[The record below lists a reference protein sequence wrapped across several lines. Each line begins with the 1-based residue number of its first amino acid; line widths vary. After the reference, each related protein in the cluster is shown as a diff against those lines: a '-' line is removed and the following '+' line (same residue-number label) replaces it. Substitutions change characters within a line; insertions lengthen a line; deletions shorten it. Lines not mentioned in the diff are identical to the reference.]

1 MNNINPF
8 KEPQVAPGL
17 NLGYTSEG
25 QGGFQL
31 WNGASRELWM
41 AKTVDEMRVTTNPK
55 ASGNSILGYEG
66 PANSHIKTM
75 GSQGKQEKNRPER
88 DFEMTQDRY
97 LTTTGVEKGQ
107 TMRSIPIQ
115 RHVIDLILRLN
126 IPVLLHMETIPFT

>member
-25 QGGFQL
+25 KGGF
-31 WNGASRELWM
+31 NSGMEHRELWM

-55 ASGNSILGYEG
+55 ASGNNILGYEG
-66 PANSHIKTM
+66 PASSYIKTM

-88 DFEMTQDRY
+88 DFRNDAR
-97 LTTTGVEKGQ
+97 
-107 TMRSIPIQ
+107 PIY
-115 RHVIDLILRLN
+115 DDN
-126 IPVLLHMETIPFT
+126 WC